1 MALTTEGYV
10 ATIKLDSSSKELRF
24 TIDPTV
30 PYLIENGEDKDKRE
44 IIFRDDSAETKVVS
58 CACEFLFKAPKG
70 EGAYNFD
77 ANSLLIMKA
86 CHVKVRLTVA
96 SNGSLK
102 QPVNVAEL
110 FVLR

>member
-24 TIDPTV
+24 TIDPAV
-30 PYLIENGEDKDKRE
+30 SYLIENGGDKDKRE
-44 IIFRDDSAETKVVS
+44 IILRDGSTAKVVPG
-58 CACEFLFKAPKG
+58 ACEFSFQVPKG
-70 EGAYNFD
+70 GGAYKFD

-86 CHVKVRLTVA
+86 CRVKVRLTVA
-96 SNGSLK
+96 SSASLK
-102 QPVNVAEL
+102 QPVKVTEL